1 MPNSNIAMIKK
12 LQKALNNKGDKILY
26 QTSQFYSEQ
35 KQEPITFHHIK
46 RSVKDE
52 ETGKNKHIELFKT
65 TSMIQIVLFLR
76 DLWYKA
82 NNIELPTDN
91 EAWNIIRQGLEEF
104 NDGEE

>member
-1 MPNSNIAMIKK
+1 MPNSNIAMIKA

-52 ETGKNKHIELFKT
+52 ETGKNKHIELFKS
-65 TSMIQIVLFLR
+65 TSMIQIVFFLR
-76 DLWYKA
+76 DMWYRM
-82 NNIELPTDN
+82 NNLDLPQDN
-91 EAWNIIRQGLEEF
+91 EQWNSIRKGVDEL
-104 NDGEE
+104 NG

>member
-65 TSMIQIVLFLR
+65 TSMIQIVLLMR
-76 DLWYKA
+76 DLWYLA

-91 EAWNIIRQGLEEF
+91 EEWNKIRDTIEIF
-104 NDGEE
+104 NSTKD

>member
-52 ETGKNKHIELFKT
+52 ETGKNKHIELFKS
-65 TSMIQIVLFLR
+65 TSMIQIVFFLR
-76 DLWYKA
+76 DMWYRM
-82 NNIELPTDN
+82 NNLDLPQDN
-91 EAWNIIRQGLEEF
+91 EQWNSIRKGVDEL
-104 NDGEE
+104 NG